1 MNKVRSHFQIL
12 LLASWLLTGVI
23 LTAPPTGAGG
33 ATEKMNP
40 EEVVA
45 KHLASIGSAEARASV
60 RSRFIVGTAEGAFRG
75 RGSGSTNGR
84 AVLASE
90 GVKNLVGMAFATPD
104 YPGEKVGFD
113 GQNLTVGYVR
123 PGVRSS
129 LGSFLL
135 IHETVFKHGLIGG
148 ALSSAWPLLDLV
160 NRDAK
165 IEYAGDGKVGG
176 KQMHKLRYRPRK
188 GSELRVILF
197 FDAETFRHVRTEYE
211 RVVDA
216 RMGASG
222 VDSSAS
228 QRETRYQM
236 VEEFAEFAQEGAL
249 TLPHL
254 YKIQLSIESTN
265 GSIFYHW
272 TLDLKQFTFN
282 RPIAP
287 GDFNVNSY

>member
-1 MNKVRSHFQIL
+1 MNMDKIRSHFRIL
-12 LLASWLLTGVI
+12 LPAAGVFLTVALIGASAAV
-23 LTAPPTGAGG
+23 
-33 ATEKMNP
+33 EKLKP

-45 KHLASIGSAEARASV
+45 KHLASIASAEARASV
-60 RSRFIVGTAEGAFRG
+60 RSRFIVGLAQADFRG
-75 RGSGSTNGR
+75 RGTGSANGR

-90 GVKNLVGMAFATPD
+90 GVKNLVGMVFAAPD
-104 YPGEKVGFD
+104 YPSEKVGFD
-113 GQNLTVGYVR
+113 GQNLTVGYIK

-129 LGSFLL
+129 LGSFLM

-148 ALSSAWPLLDLV
+148 ALSSAWPLLDLA
-160 NRDAK
+160 NKDAK
-165 IEYAGDGKVGG
+165 IEYAGAVKVGG
-176 KQMHKLRYRPRK
+176 KQMHKLNYSPRK
-188 GSELRVILF
+188 GSDLRVTLF
-197 FDAETFRHVRTEYE
+197 FDAETFQHVRTEYN

-216 RMGASG
+216 RLGPSG
-222 VDSSAS
+222 VDSSAG

-236 VEEFAEFAQEGAL
+236 VEEFAEFKQEGAL

-254 YKIQLSIESTN
+254 YKIHLSIESTN
-265 GSIFYHW
+265 GSISYQW

>member
-1 MNKVRSHFQIL
+1 MNKIRSHFQIL
-12 LLASWLLTGVI
+12 LPVSWLLTGVI
-23 LTAPPTGAGG
+23 LTPPPIGAGG
-33 ATEKMNP
+33 TTEKMNP

-60 RSRFIVGTAEGAFRG
+60 RSRFIVGSAQATFRG
-75 RGSGSTNGR
+75 RGSGSADGR

-90 GVKNLVGMAFATPD
+90 GVKNLVGMVFATPD

-113 GQNLTVGYVR
+113 GQSLTVGYVK

-148 ALSSAWPLLDLV
+148 ALSSAWPLFDLAS
-160 NRDAK
+160 RDAK
-165 IEYAGDGKVGG
+165 VEYAGAGKVGG
-176 KQMHKLRYRPRK
+176 KQMHKLAYIPRK

-197 FDAETFRHVRTEYE
+197 FEAETFRHVRTEYV

-216 RMGASG
+216 RMGANG
-222 VDSSAS
+222 VDSSAG

-236 VEEFAEFAQEGAL
+236 VEEFAEFEREGAL

-265 GSIFYHW
+265 GSISYHW
-272 TLDLKQFTFN
+272 ALGLKQFTFN
-282 RPIAP
+282 RTIAP